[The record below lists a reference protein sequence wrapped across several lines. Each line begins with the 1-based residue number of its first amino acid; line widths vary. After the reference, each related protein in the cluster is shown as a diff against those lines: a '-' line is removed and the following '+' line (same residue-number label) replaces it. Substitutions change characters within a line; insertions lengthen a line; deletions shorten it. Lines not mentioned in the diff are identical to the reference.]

1 MGLDDE
7 QKRFLWIA
15 VGGVIA
21 FLAVM
26 ILFRQ
31 NNNASATSGAST
43 SPSSSSPSYVPTT
56 DYTYTQDSYNQG
68 PTPTPTPTPSGPP
81 SGPTGPAQPVYP
93 NPKNPNPGP
102 IKPIGPIRPGHGPT
116 GPAQPVRTPA
126 QYVTA
131 GTWQNGN
138 PPWNSYLSGIAA
150 HEGESLSYLESLN
163 PQISNPNLIY
173 PGQRVEVRPG
183 SGSAFPMASASDRGY
198 APVDNL
204 ALAPMPY

>member
-21 FLAVM
+21 FLVVM

-31 NNNASATSGAST
+31 NNNASATSGASP
-43 SPSSSSPSYVPTT
+43 SPSPSPSPSYVPTT

-68 PTPTPTPTPSGPP
+68 PTPAPPTPTSAPPTPGPTPAPPTPAPPAQIGQPPRPRPVPTPTP
-81 SGPTGPAQPVYP
+81 
-93 NPKNPNPGP
+93 
-102 IKPIGPIRPGHGPT
+102 
-116 GPAQPVRTPA
+116 TPA
-126 QYVTA
+126 QYVTV

-183 SGSAFPMASASDRGY
+183 VGSAFPMASASDRGY

>member
-21 FLAVM
+21 FLVVM

-31 NNNASATSGAST
+31 NNNASATSGASP
-43 SPSSSSPSYVPTT
+43 SPPSSSSSPSYVPTT

-68 PTPTPTPTPSGPP
+68 PAPTPTSAPPTP
-81 SGPTGPAQPVYP
+81 GPTPAPTPPTPPPAQ
-93 NPKNPNPGP
+93 
-102 IKPIGPIRPGHGPT
+102 IG
-116 GPAQPVRTPA
+116 QPVRRPPVPVPTPTPA
-126 QYVTA
+126 QYVTV

-183 SGSAFPMASASDRGY
+183 VGSAFPMASASDRGY